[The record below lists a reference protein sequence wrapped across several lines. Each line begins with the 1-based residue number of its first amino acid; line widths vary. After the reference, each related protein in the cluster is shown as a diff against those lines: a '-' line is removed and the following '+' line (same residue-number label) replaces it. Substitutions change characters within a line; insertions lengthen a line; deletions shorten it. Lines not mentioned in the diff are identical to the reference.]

1 MNIRKTIL
9 KNSIRTHSMFI
20 VLILSFSYSCIGQ
33 KTKYNSFKPGA
44 LWLDNNNQHINAHG
58 GGFLYHNKTYYWFG
72 EYKGSG
78 KKGNEAHV
86 GVSVYSSQD
95 LYNWKN
101 EGVALRVVKDTLS
114 KLQEG
119 CTLER
124 PKVIFNQKTEKFVMW
139 FHHELK
145 GEKYKAALTGVAVAD
160 NITGPYT
167 YINSFRI
174 QAGILP
180 TNMPQTTF
188 DSIPTI
194 NEQQKLTKEIR
205 INQAKNGELFKRD
218 FKGGQMSRDMTL
230 FVDDDG
236 TGYHITASEENQ
248 TLFVSKLSDDYI
260 SLSGEYV
267 RILPGE
273 RNEAPAVLKR
283 HGKYYLFTSGLTG
296 WDPNPARLSVATSL
310 FGPWKSLG
318 NPCVGTEDEKNTTFW
333 SQSTYIIPVIGKKDA
348 FIFAADRWTPENH
361 ADGRYIWLPVKF
373 NGEIP
378 YLTWEATWDL
388 GFLGE

>member
-9 KNSIRTHSMFI
+9 KNSIRTHSLFI
-20 VLILSFSYSCIGQ
+20 VLILSISYSCIGQ

-44 LWLDNNNQHINAHG
+44 FWLDNNNQHINAHG

-72 EYKGSG
+72 EYKGA
-78 KKGNEAHV
+78 GNDGSKAYV

-101 EGVALRVVKDTLS
+101 KGVALRVVKDTLS

-124 PKVIFNQKTEKFVMW
+124 PKVIYNKKTEKFVMW

-180 TNMPQTTF
+180 TNMSQQTF
-188 DSIPTI
+188 ERIPII

-248 TLFVSKLSDDYI
+248 TLLVSKLSEDYL

-283 HGKYYLFTSGLTG
+283 YGKYYLFTSGLTG

-318 NPCVGTEDEKNTTFW
+318 NPCVGSEDEKNTTFW
-333 SQSTYIIPVIGKKDA
+333 SQSTYIIPVVGKKDA
-348 FIFAADRWTPENH
+348 FIFAADRWVGNNLI
-361 ADGRYIWLPVKF
+361 DSKYIWLPVKF

-388 GFLGE
+388 GVFD

>member
-1 MNIRKTIL
+1 MNIKRAIL
-9 KNSIRTHSMFI
+9 TKRNRIHFLLFSFI
-20 VLILSFSYSCIGQ
+20 LGFSFSCIGQ
-33 KTKYNSFKPGA
+33 ETKYNSFTPGE
-44 LWLDNNNQHINAHG
+44 LWLDTNNQHINAHG
-58 GGFLYHNKTYYWFG
+58 GGFLYQDNMYYWFG

-78 KKGNEAHV
+78 KDGSKAYV
-86 GVSVYSSQD
+86 GVSVYSSKD

-124 PKVIFNQKTEKFVMW
+124 PKVIYNKKTGKFVMW

-145 GEKYKAALTGVAVAD
+145 GENYKAALTGVAVAE

-167 YINSFRI
+167 YLNSFRI
-174 QAGILP
+174 HAGILP
-180 TNMPQTTF
+180 TNMSQQTF
-188 DSIPTI
+188 ERIPII

-236 TGYHITASEENQ
+236 IGYHITASEENQ
-248 TLFVSKLSDDYI
+248 TLLVSKLSEDYL

-283 HGKYYLFTSGLTG
+283 YGKYYLFTSGLTG
-296 WDPNPARLSVATSL
+296 WDPNPARLSVASSL
-310 FGPWKSLG
+310 FGPWKSLR

-333 SQSTYIIPVIGKKDA
+333 SQSTYIIPVEGKKDA
-348 FIFAADRWTPENH
+348 FIFAADRWTPKNH

-378 YLTWEATWDL
+378 YLSWVSTWDL
-388 GFLGE
+388 GIFGE

>member
-1 MNIRKTIL
+1 MIL
-9 KNSIRTHSMFI
+9 QNRLLTRNFNRYQWSF
-20 VLILSFSYSCIGQ
+20 LWILSIYFTANSQ
-33 KTKYNSFKPGA
+33 KTTYTSFTAGE

-72 EYKGSG
+72 EHKGSG
-78 KKGNEAHV
+78 EKGNEAHV
-86 GVSVYSSQD
+86 GVSVYSSKD

-101 EGVALRVVKDTLS
+101 EGIALQVVKDTLS

-124 PKVIFNQKTEKFVMW
+124 PKVIYNQKTNKFVMW

-145 GEKYKAALTGVAVAD
+145 GEKYKAALTGVAIAD
-160 NITGPYT
+160 SITGPYK
-167 YINSFRI
+167 YVDSFRI
-174 QAGILP
+174 HAGVLP
-180 TNMPQTTF
+180 INMTQEAF
-188 DSIPTI
+188 DTIPII
-194 NEQQKLTKEIR
+194 NENQKVTKEIR

-236 TGYHITASEENQ
+236 SAYHITASEENQ
-248 TLFVSKLSDDYI
+248 TLLISKLSDDYE
-260 SLSGEYV
+260 SLSGVYV

-273 RNEAPAVLKR
+273 RNEAPAILKR
-283 HGKYYLFTSGLTG
+283 NGKYYLFTSGLTG
-296 WDPNPARLSVATSL
+296 WDPNPAKLAVATSL
-310 FGPWKSLG
+310 FGSWTSLG

-333 SQSTYIIPVIGKKDA
+333 SQSTYIIPVQGKKDA

-378 YLTWEATWDL
+378 YLEWETRWDL
-388 GFLGE
+388 GVFH